1 MAQFTLVVTSTET
14 NADIHA
20 AVSPAGTGL
29 AGDMSAPSWLQN
41 LSAYFGSASQG
52 NKNLSILYT
61 DSTGSTTV
69 RSGL

>member
-1 MAQFTLVVTSTET
+1 MPQFTLVVTTTET
-14 NADIHA
+14 NEDIHA

-61 DSTGSTTV
+61 DSAGSTTV